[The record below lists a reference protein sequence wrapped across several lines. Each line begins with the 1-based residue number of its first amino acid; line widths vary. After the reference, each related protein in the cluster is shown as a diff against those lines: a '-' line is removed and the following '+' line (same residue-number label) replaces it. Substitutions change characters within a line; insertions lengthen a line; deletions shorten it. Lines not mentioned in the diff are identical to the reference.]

1 MSGSASKFL
10 DETVTQLI
18 PSLSRS
24 LAEQFNVLRVMHH
37 GTHEKQLSN
46 VFAWLLRPDATHHLG
61 DRFQRLFLVRV
72 NEGLPA
78 GAELPPSGYDHVAQE
93 VDTVGDVAAG
103 KDIADIVLTRRDAR
117 VVIENFGTS
126 DGHGHEYTH
135 YRDFGMQDGRRAA
148 VVLLCIR
155 HDKNRQEQSGWGDAV
170 VTTYETLLG
179 DLRALVAEDR
189 SWREA
194 NRKQSFFLEQLFD
207 HFLEG
212 PSAMSLDD
220 RLAFLKTMCETGE
233 SARYGYRPQDS
244 ASEEFANLVAQHA
257 RQQFD
262 DGRKVLGEIKRALQS
277 YATHTLTKQLN
288 DLWTTGQVTGVA
300 VPYQGKWEWCV
311 VFRRADAL
319 PNLFLTFGPTAVVEN
334 EQVTEPLVAPDYSKV
349 FVGRQAAEG
358 EAVEQHEQT
367 EVGLDEILA
376 GLPADDTR
384 LRDAF
389 VALLARVEA

>member
-1 MSGSASKFL
+1 MSGSDSKLL
-10 DETVTQLI
+10 DQTVTQLI

-24 LAEQFNVLRVMHH
+24 LAEQFNVFRVMHH
-37 GTHEKQLSN
+37 GTYEKQLSN
-46 VFAWLLRPDATHHLG
+46 VFTWLLRPDATHHLG
-61 DRFQRLFLVRV
+61 GRFQQIFLARV

-78 GAELPPSGYDHVAQE
+78 GAKLPPSGYDHVAQE
-93 VDTVGDVAAG
+93 VDTVGDPALG
-103 KDIADIVLTRRDAR
+103 KKDIADIVLTRSDAR
-117 VVIENFGTS
+117 VVIENYGTS
-126 DGHGHEYTH
+126 DGHDHVYTN
-135 YRDFGMQDGRRAA
+135 YRDYGMQDGRRAA

-155 HDKNRQEQSGWGDAV
+155 HDKNRQEQSGWRDAV

-194 NRKQSFFLEQLFD
+194 NRKQSFFLDQLFD

-244 ASEEFANLVAQHA
+244 ASEEFANLIAQHA

-288 DLWTTGQVTGVA
+288 DLWSTGQVTRVDA
-300 VPYQGKWEWCV
+300 RYQGKWEWCV
-311 VFRRADAL
+311 VFRRADAQ
-319 PNLFLTFGPTAVVEN
+319 PNLFITFGPTAVAEN
-334 EQVTEPLVAPDYSKV
+334 DQVTEPLVAPDYSRV

-358 EAVEQHEQT
+358 DAVEQHEQT
-367 EVGLDEILA
+367 EVGLAEILA

-389 VALLARVEA
+389 VELLARV

>member
-1 MSGSASKFL
+1 MSGSGSKFL
-10 DETVTQLI
+10 DETVTQLV

-24 LAEQFNVLRVMHH
+24 LAEQFNVLRIMHH

-46 VFAWLLRPDATHHLG
+46 VFAWLLRSDGTHHLG

-72 NEGLPA
+72 NEGPPA

-93 VDTVGDVAAG
+93 VNTVGDVAAG

-117 VVIENFGTS
+117 VVIENYGTS
-126 DGHGHEYTH
+126 DGHGHKYTN
-135 YRDFGMQDGRRAA
+135 YRDFGTQDDRRAA

-155 HDKNRQEQSGWGDAV
+155 HDKNRQEESGWGDAV
-170 VTTYETLLG
+170 VITYATLLG
-179 DLRALVAEDR
+179 DLRDLISEDR
-189 SWREA
+189 SWSKA
-194 NRKQSFFLEQLFD
+194 NRQQLFFLEQLFD

-244 ASEEFANLVAQHA
+244 ASEEFANLIAQHA

-262 DGRKVLGEIKRALQS
+262 DGRKILGQIKKALQS
-277 YATHTLTKQLN
+277 YATQTLTKQLN
-288 DLWTTGQVTGVA
+288 DDLSTGQVTRVDA
-300 VPYQGKWEWCV
+300 RYQGKWEWCV
-311 VFRRADAL
+311 TLRRADAQ

-334 EQVTEPLVAPDYSKV
+334 EQVTEPLVTPDYSRV
-349 FVGRQAAEG
+349 FVGRQATES
-358 EAVEQHEQT
+358 EAVERHVQT
-367 EVGLDEILA
+367 CVGLDEILA

-389 VALLARVEA
+389 VALLALV

>member
-1 MSGSASKFL
+1 MSVSDSKLL
-10 DETVTQLI
+10 DATVTQLV

-46 VFAWLLRPDATHHLG
+46 VFAWLLRTDGTHHLG
-61 DRFQRLFLVRV
+61 DRFQRLLLARV
-72 NEGLPA
+72 NEGSPA
-78 GAELPPSGYDHVAQE
+78 RAELPPSGYDHVAQE

-103 KDIADIVLTRRDAR
+103 KDIADIVLTQRDAR

-126 DGHGHEYTH
+126 DGHGHGYVH
-135 YRDFGMQDGRRAA
+135 YRDFGTQDGRRAA

-155 HDKNRQEQSGWGDAV
+155 HEPHRQRDGWENAIAI
-170 VTTYETLLG
+170 TYAALLG
-179 DLRALVAEDR
+179 DLRDLIANDR
-189 SWREA
+189 AWSQA
-194 NRKQSFFLEQLFD
+194 NRPQLFFLEQLFD

-233 SARYGYRPQDS
+233 SARYGYRPQDT
-244 ASEEFANLVAQHA
+244 ASEEFANLIAQHA

-262 DGRKVLGEIKRALQS
+262 DGRKVLGQIKKALQS

-288 DLWTTGQVTGVA
+288 DLWSTGQVTRVA

-311 VFRRADAL
+311 VLRRADAQ
-319 PNLFLTFGPTAVVEN
+319 PNLFITFGPTAVVEN
-334 EQVTEPLVAPDYSKV
+334 EQVTEPMVAPDYSKV

-389 VALLARVEA
+389 VELLARAQ